1 MYSLQML
8 NNAITNT
15 GFFRNNKFYIVQ
27 WYESIESS
35 HNVDFYF
42 ASKYRAAVYGR
53 LFVTCSGLHHWAPSL
68 GSITDAMSVPALS
81 VGPLSRLQNDEILNN
96 LPTGW
101 KCGRYTRNSV

>member
-1 MYSLQML
+1 MYSLQVL

-27 WYESIESS
+27 WYEPIESS

-53 LFVTCSGLHHWAPSL
+53 LFVTCSGLHHSRYGRAC
-68 GSITDAMSVPALS
+68 TLS
-81 VGPLSRLQNDEILNN
+81 EDPLSRLQNDEILNN

-101 KCGRYTRNSV
+101 KCGLYTRNSV